1 MDIDDLIDD
10 GISNSHD
17 DELNG
22 SEINDVDGDHDEGD
36 DDNVVPFD
44 NSSIPQAALAMFT
57 SSYNT
62 DGYANSN
69 FDLRSDQMGNFS
81 RDEKNPDNHGPLGNP
96 STTTA
101 TSDIRVSVD
110 LSQDTEDSLIDCED
124 DKVLIKDK
132 GKLPWVEKYRPA
144 RLDELIDHKEKIDTI
159 RNFIKNNEFPHLLLY
174 GPPGTGK
181 TSLIQAAAREMYGPD
196 YRLYILELNASDH
209 RGIETIRSKI
219 PNFVRTKSDKIR
231 LVILDEA
238 DAMTSEAQGAL
249 RRTME
254 KYIKICRF
262 CIICNKV
269 NKIIPGLQSRT
280 SQMRFGMLDARS
292 IEPRIKDISI
302 KEGVE
307 ITDDAIKT
315 LIELQKDFRQIINTL
330 QCLHYVRIG
339 EGTSGSTSGSD
350 PRNTGNSAS
359 ETSETSET
367 SKAVPK
373 YPIITAEYIHKYLGK
388 PSKEEVMNLVHDILS
403 KPFTEIYEKM
413 QQIYR
418 DNKWNPIDLIQK
430 INNFVIESAAFSEEQ
445 KSYLTQKFSKLENM
459 IVNGRDTEIQ
469 LAALIGILK
478 KSLIKYRK

>member
-1 MDIDDLIDD
+1 MDIDDLIED
-10 GISNSHD
+10 SNSID
-17 DELNG
+17 D
-22 SEINDVDGDHDEGD
+22 DVGDTGDLGDADQDEGD
-36 DDNVVPFD
+36 NGDEVVTQFTG
-44 NSSIPQAALAMFT
+44 STIPQSALAMFT
-57 SSYNT
+57 SSYSSKSK
-62 DGYANSN
+62 DEQSSRGEQSSN
-69 FDLRSDQMGNFS
+69 DDDLGDSPERGEEN
-81 RDEKNPDNHGPLGNP
+81 E
-96 STTTA
+96 
-101 TSDIRVSVD
+101 VD
-110 LSQDTEDSLIDCED
+110 LESGEVDNDIFKGFKGDKESQKDL
-124 DKVLIKDK
+124 KDK

-159 RNFIKNNEFPHLLLY
+159 RNFIKNDEFPHLLLY

-181 TSLIQAAAREMYGPD
+181 TSLIQAAAREMYGAD
-196 YRLYILELNASDH
+196 FRLYILELNASDH

-280 SQMRFGMLDARS
+280 SQMRFGMLDANA
-292 IEPRIKDISI
+292 IEPRIKDIAV

-307 ITDDAIKT
+307 ITDEAIRA

-339 EGTSGSTSGSD
+339 EHSTI
-350 PRNTGNSAS
+350 NSAS
-359 ETSETSET
+359 NDANNSAP
-367 SKAVPK
+367 KVPK
-373 YPIITAEYIHKYLGK
+373 YPVITADYIFKYLGK
-388 PSKEEVMNLVHDILS
+388 PSKEDIMNLVHEILS
-403 KPFTEIYEKM
+403 KPFTEVYEKM

-418 DNKWNPIDLIQK
+418 DNKWNPVDLIQR
-430 INNFVIESAAFSEEQ
+430 INNFVIESPAFSEEQ
-445 KSYLTQKFSKLENM
+445 KAYLTQKFSRLENM

-478 KSLIKYRK
+478 KSLIKYRNQ

>member
-1 MDIDDLIDD
+1 MDIDDLIDE
-10 GISNSHD
+10 GNSNSIEEEAD
-17 DELNG
+17 IELEDEIDQDSPNLSN
-22 SEINDVDGDHDEGD
+22 N
-36 DDNVVPFD
+36 
-44 NSSIPQAALAMFT
+44 IPQRALAMF
-57 SSYNT
+57 SSDNFNNSTNGNNNCNDDNKKNKSISDNDNT
-62 DGYANSN
+62 D
-69 FDLRSDQMGNFS
+69 DTD
-81 RDEKNPDNHGPLGNP
+81 DTD
-96 STTTA
+96 
-101 TSDIRVSVD
+101 DIVN
-110 LSQDTEDSLIDCED
+110 
-124 DKVLIKDK
+124 KVLGSLGDRVDKDKDKDK

-144 RLDELIDHKEKIDTI
+144 NLDELIDHKEKIDTI

-181 TSLIQAAAREMYGPD
+181 TSLIQTAAKEMYGDD
-196 YRLYILELNASDH
+196 YKLYILELNASDH

-219 PNFVRTKSDKIR
+219 PNFVRIKSDKIR

-280 SQMRFGMLDARS
+280 SQMRFGMLDAKS
-292 IEPRIKDISI
+292 IEPRIREIAA
-302 KEGVE
+302 KEGVKINNE
-307 ITDDAIKT
+307 AIRA

-339 EGTSGSTSGSD
+339 EAPTIATGGS
-350 PRNTGNSAS
+350 
-359 ETSETSET
+359 
-367 SKAVPK
+367 

-388 PSKEEVMNLVHDILS
+388 PSKQEITDLVHEILS
-403 KPFTEIYEKM
+403 KPFSEIYEKM

-418 DNKWNPIDLIQK
+418 DNKWNPIDLIQR
-430 INNFVIESAAFSEEQ
+430 INNFVIDSPAFTEDQ
-445 KSYLTQKFSKLENM
+445 KSYLTQKFSKLEFM